1 MANGVGLWKQF
12 HIYQYRIKNDLMD
25 ARKNSFSER
34 MVKHWSRLLREVV
47 ESSSLGVFKNHE
59 DVALRGVVSRHG
71 VMC

>member
-1 MANGVGLWKQF
+1 
-12 HIYQYRIKNDLMD
+12 MD

-59 DVALRGVVSRHG
+59 DVALRGVVSGHG